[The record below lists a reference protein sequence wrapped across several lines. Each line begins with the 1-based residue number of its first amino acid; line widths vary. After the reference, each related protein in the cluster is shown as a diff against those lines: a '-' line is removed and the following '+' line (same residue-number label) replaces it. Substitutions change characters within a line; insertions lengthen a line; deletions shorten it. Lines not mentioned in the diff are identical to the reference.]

1 MTLELIPITQLAL
14 PIPAPMSD
22 LAWQQAQ
29 ANQAIEARWNA
40 YLNQIASQSIAAY
53 LAEDFPQIRISPDS
67 DTWQF
72 VNGSVLELNGKRIVL
87 LPSKAIDH
95 SELVI
100 PQEWVDIPAW
110 AGDYFIAVQI
120 DPDAEMLHCWGYTTH
135 QRMKSTA
142 RYDPSDRTYNL
153 DAHHLIADISGLSV
167 VQQLNPREVTQTA
180 IAPLG
185 SVAATQAEN
194 LLQRLATVPT
204 PRLEIPFE
212 LWGALVSD
220 RHWRQRLV
228 ELRQGAT
235 SLRTEL
241 TTTTTRIGDWLQNV
255 FSTGW
260 QTVEDFL
267 GEDAELALAFRQTAT
282 SPSTVRRVKAL
293 QLPAAGASSN
303 EDRLLLLLVS
313 VEPEPDERLG
323 IGVQLRSI
331 YNTETLPPDLTLT
344 LLSSDDEVMRSVVTR
359 DRDNAIQ
366 LPRFRLNSGT
376 EFKIQMQLGGATTVF
391 ESFLV

>member
-1 MTLELIPITQLAL
+1 MTLELTPITQLAL
-14 PIPAPMSD
+14 PISPAMSD

-29 ANQAIEARWNA
+29 AYQSVEARWNA
-40 YLNQIASQSIAAY
+40 YLNQIASQSIAAD
-53 LAEDFPQIRISPDS
+53 LAIDFPQIRISPDS

-100 PQEWVDIPAW
+100 PQEWVDIPTW
-110 AGDYFIAVQI
+110 AADYFIGVQI
-120 DPDAEMLHCWGYTTH
+120 DPDTEMLHCWGYTTH
-135 QRMKSTA
+135 HMMKA
-142 RYDPSDRTYNL
+142 RAKYDASDRTYSL
-153 DAHHLIADISGLSV
+153 DAHHLIADISGLWV
-167 VQQLNPREVTQTA
+167 IQQLNPREVTQTA
-180 IAPLG
+180 IAPLS
-185 SVAATQAEN
+185 SVAAIQAEN
-194 LLQRLATVPT
+194 LLQRLATVPN

-220 RHWRQRLV
+220 RQWRQQLV

-235 SLRTEL
+235 SLQTDL
-241 TTTTTRIGDWLQNV
+241 TIATTRLGGWLQNA
-255 FSTGW
+255 FSNGW
-260 QTVEDFL
+260 QAVADFL

-282 SPSTVRRVKAL
+282 PTSTVRRIKAL
-293 QLPAAGASSN
+293 QLD
-303 EDRLLLLLVS
+303 DRMLLLLVS
-313 VEPEPDERLG
+313 VEPEADERLG
-323 IGVQLRSI
+323 IGIQLRSI
-331 YNTETLPPDLTLT
+331 DSTETLPTDLTLT

-366 LPRFRLNSGT
+366 LPRFRLNSGI
-376 EFKIQMQLGGATTVF
+376 EFKIQVQLGTMTVV

>member
-29 ANQAIEARWNA
+29 AYRSIAARWNF
-40 YLNQIASQSIAAY
+40 YLNQIASQSIATD
-53 LAEDFPQIRISPDS
+53 LAADFPQIRSSPDT

-87 LPSKAIDH
+87 LPSKSIDC

-110 AGDYFIAVQI
+110 AGDYFMAVQI

-135 QRMKSTA
+135 QMLKSTA
-142 RYDPSDRTYNL
+142 RYDARDRTYNL
-153 DAHHLIADISGLSV
+153 DAHHLIADVSGLRI
-167 VQQLNPREVTQTA
+167 VQQLNPNEVTQTA
-180 IAPLG
+180 IAPIV
-185 SVAATQAEN
+185 SVAVTQAEN
-194 LLQRLATVPT
+194 LLQRLATVPN

-228 ELRQGAT
+228 ELRQGE
-235 SLRTEL
+235 TEF
-241 TTTTTRIGDWLQNV
+241 TTATTRLSGWLQNAV
-255 FSTGW
+255 STGW
-260 QTVEDFL
+260 QAVEDFFGEEGEL
-267 GEDAELALAFRQTAT
+267 GLAFRQTAT
-282 SPSTVRRVKAL
+282 PSTAIRRVKAL
-293 QLPAAGASSN
+293 QLPEAGT
-303 EDRLLLLLVS
+303 LLLLVS
-313 VEPEPDERLG
+313 VEPEADERLG
-323 IGVQLRSI
+323 ITIQLRSSD
-331 YNTETLPPDLTLT
+331 NTATLPADLTLT
-344 LLSSDDEVMRSVVTR
+344 LLASDDEVMRSVVTR

-376 EFKIQMQLGGATTVF
+376 EFKIQVQLGATIIG

>member
-1 MTLELIPITQLAL
+1 MTLELIPITQLVL

-29 ANQAIEARWNA
+29 AYRSIEVRWNA
-40 YLNQIASQSIAAY
+40 YLNQIASQSIAAD
-53 LAEDFPQIRISPDS
+53 LAEDFPQIRRSPDS

-87 LPSKAIDH
+87 LPSKSIDC

-120 DPDAEMLHCWGYTTH
+120 DPDTEMLHCWGYTTH
-135 QRMKSTA
+135 QMMKSKA
-142 RYDPSDRTYNL
+142 RYDANDRTYHL
-153 DAHHLIADISGLSV
+153 DDHHVIADVSGLWV
-167 VQQLNPREVTQTA
+167 VQQLNPGEVTQTA
-180 IAPLG
+180 IAPL
-185 SVAATQAEN
+185 STVAATQAEN
-194 LLQRLATVPT
+194 LLQRLATVSN

-228 ELRQGAT
+228 GLRQGETA
-235 SLRTEL
+235 LANDL
-241 TTTTTRIGDWLQNV
+241 TTRLGGWLQNA

-260 QTVEDFL
+260 QAVEDFL
-267 GEDAELALAFRQTAT
+267 GEDGELGLAFRQAAT
-282 SPSTVRRVKAL
+282 PTSTIRRVKAL
-293 QLPAAGASSN
+293 QLAEAGT
-303 EDRLLLLLVS
+303 LLLLVT
-313 VEPEPDERLG
+313 VEPEADERLG
-323 IGVQLRSI
+323 ISIQLRSI
-331 YNTETLPPDLTLT
+331 YNTETLPADLTLT
-344 LLSSDDEVMRSVVTR
+344 LLASDDEVMRSVVTR

-376 EFKIQMQLGGATTVF
+376 EFKIQVQLGETTAI
-391 ESFLV
+391 ESFRV

>member
-1 MTLELIPITQLAL
+1 MTLELIPITQLTL

-22 LAWQQAQ
+22 RAWQQAQ
-29 ANQAIEARWNA
+29 AYRSVESRWNS
-40 YLNQIASQSIAAY
+40 YLNQIASQSIAAD
-53 LAEDFPQIRISPDS
+53 LAADFPQIRISPDS

-87 LPSKAIDH
+87 LSSKAIDH

-135 QRMKSTA
+135 QRMKAKA
-142 RYDPSDRTYNL
+142 RYDASDRTYSL
-153 DAHHLIADISGLSV
+153 DAHHLIADISGLWV
-167 VQQLNPREVTQTA
+167 IQQLNPSEVTQTA
-180 IAPLG
+180 IAPLA
-185 SVAATQAEN
+185 SVAATQAEH
-194 LLQRLATVPT
+194 LLQRLATVPN

-220 RHWRQRLV
+220 RQWRQRLV

-235 SLRTEL
+235 SVRTDL
-241 TTTTTRIGDWLQNV
+241 TTATSRLSGWLQNA

-260 QTVEDFL
+260 QAVEDFL

-282 SPSTVRRVKAL
+282 PTSTVRRVKAL
-293 QLPAAGASSN
+293 QLP
-303 EDRLLLLLVS
+303 DRLLLLLVS
-313 VEPEPDERLG
+313 VESEADERLG

-331 YNTETLPPDLTLT
+331 YNTETLPADLTLT

-376 EFKIQMQLGGATTVF
+376 EFKIQVQLGATTVV

>member
-14 PIPAPMSD
+14 PIPAPISD
-22 LAWQQAQ
+22 RAWQQAQ
-29 ANQAIEARWNA
+29 AYPAIEARWNS
-40 YLNQIASQSIAAY
+40 YLNQIASQSIAAD
-53 LAEDFPQIRISPDS
+53 LAADFPQIRISPDS

-87 LPSKAIDH
+87 LPSKAIDQ

-110 AGDYFIAVQI
+110 AGDYFIGVQI
-120 DPDAEMLHCWGYTTH
+120 DPDTEMLHCWGYTTH
-135 QRMKSTA
+135 QMMKSKA
-142 RYDPSDRTYNL
+142 KYDATDRTYSL
-153 DAHHLIADISGLSV
+153 DAHHLIADLSGLWV
-167 VQQLNPREVTQTA
+167 VQQLNPNEVTQTE
-180 IAPLG
+180 IAPLA

-194 LLQRLATVPT
+194 LLQRLATVPN

-212 LWGALVSD
+212 LWGALVID

-235 SLRTEL
+235 SRRTDL
-241 TTTTTRIGDWLQNV
+241 TTATTRLSGWLQNA

-260 QTVEDFL
+260 QAVADFL

-282 SPSTVRRVKAL
+282 PTPTVRRVKAL
-293 QLPAAGASSN
+293 QLP
-303 EDRLLLLLVS
+303 DQMLLLLVS
-313 VEPEPDERLG
+313 VESAADERLG
-323 IGVQLRSI
+323 IEIQLRSI
-331 YNTETLPPDLTLT
+331 DNTETLPANLTLT
-344 LLSSDDEVMRSVVTR
+344 LLASDDEVMRSVVTR

-376 EFKIQMQLGGATTVF
+376 EFKIQVQLGATTVD

>member
-1 MTLELIPITQLAL
+1 MTLELIPISQLAL
-14 PIPAPMSD
+14 PISPAISD

-29 ANQAIEARWNA
+29 AYPSIEARWNA
-40 YLNQIASQSIAAY
+40 YLNHIASQLIAADF
-53 LAEDFPQIRISPDS
+53 AIDFPQIRISPDS

-72 VNGSVLELNGKRIVL
+72 VNGSVLELNGKRIIL
-87 LPSKAIDH
+87 LPAKTIDH

-110 AGDYFIAVQI
+110 AADYFIAVQI

-135 QRMKSTA
+135 QMMKSKA
-142 RYDPSDRTYNL
+142 RYDASDRTYSL
-153 DAHHLIADISGLSV
+153 DAHHLIADVSGLSV
-167 VQQLNPREVTQTA
+167 VQQLNPREVTQAA
-180 IAPLG
+180 IAPLV
-185 SVAATQAEN
+185 SVAAIQAEN

-220 RHWRQRLV
+220 RQWRQRLV

-235 SLRTEL
+235 TRQADLNTA
-241 TTTTTRIGDWLQNV
+241 TTRLGGWLQNT
-255 FSTGW
+255 FTTGW
-260 QTVEDFL
+260 QAVADFL
-267 GEDAELALAFRQTAT
+267 GDDAELALTFRQTAT
-282 SPSTVRRVKAL
+282 PTSTVRRVKAL
-293 QLPAAGASSN
+293 QLPEAGT
-303 EDRLLLLLVS
+303 LLLLVS
-313 VEPEPDERLG
+313 VEPEADERLG
-323 IGVQLRSI
+323 IQIQLRSD
-331 YNTETLPPDLTLT
+331 NTETLPADLTLT
-344 LLSSDDEVMRSVVTR
+344 LLSSDDEVLRSVVTR

-376 EFKIQMQLGGATTVF
+376 EFKLQVQLGSTTVG

>member
-14 PIPAPMSD
+14 PISPSMSD

-29 ANQAIEARWNA
+29 AYQAMEARWNF
-40 YLNQIASQSIAAY
+40 YLNQIASQTIAADF
-53 LAEDFPQIRISPDS
+53 AADFPQIRRSPDI

-87 LPSKAIDH
+87 LPSKSIDC

-110 AGDYFIAVQI
+110 AGDYFLGVQI

-135 QRMKSTA
+135 QMMKTKA
-142 RYDPSDRTYNL
+142 RYDAHDRTYNL
-153 DAHHLIADISGLSV
+153 DADRLIADVSGLWV
-167 VQQLNPREVTQTA
+167 VQQLNPNEVTQAA
-180 IAPLG
+180 IAPLDT
-185 SVAATQAEN
+185 VAATQAEN
-194 LLQRLATVPT
+194 LLQRLVAVPN

-220 RHWRQRLV
+220 RQWRQRLV
-228 ELRQGAT
+228 ALRQGETARQT
-235 SLRTEL
+235 DL
-241 TTTTTRIGDWLQNV
+241 TRLSGWLQNA

-260 QTVEDFL
+260 QAVEDFL
-267 GEDAELALAFRQTAT
+267 GEDAELAWAFRQTAT
-282 SPSTVRRVKAL
+282 PTSTVRRVKVL
-293 QLPAAGASSN
+293 ELL
-303 EDRLLLLLVS
+303 DRSLLLLVS
-313 VEPEPDERLG
+313 VEPEADDRWG
-323 IGVQLRSI
+323 IQIQLRSASP
-331 YNTETLPPDLTLT
+331 NTLPADITLT
-344 LLSSDDEVMRSVVTR
+344 LLASDDEVMRSVVTR

-376 EFKIQMQLGGATTVF
+376 EFKIQVQLGATTAI